1 MRDYKEGEWE
11 EGKVYRGEREEGRE
25 RKNEYGFTYRN
36 KEWSWRKK
44 RKHWRRDWKD
54 RGRGR
59 DRGRAAGVACEL
71 LWWRVITGSLH
82 SCCGG
87 TTLGLSLARL
97 AGSGGRRTIDKA
109 KVVRGGVE
117 EDEKEESE
125 GKRERET

>member
-44 RKHWRRDWKD
+44 ESIGDVTGKTEAEAETGGGRR
-54 RGRGR
+54 
-59 DRGRAAGVACEL
+59 VL
-71 LWWRVITGSLH
+71 PV

-87 TTLGLSLARL
+87 
-97 AGSGGRRTIDKA
+97 
-109 KVVRGGVE
+109 V
-117 EDEKEESE
+117 
-125 GKRERET
+125 